1 MTSMPALFL
10 DDPARAKAAG
20 KYLTFLLGD
29 CGYGIPILKVRE
41 IIRLLDITP
50 IPRMPE
56 YVRGVINLRGKIV
69 PVIDLR
75 LKLGIAKPVT
85 TNRTCI
91 IVTHVAIGG
100 ATKLMGLIVDA
111 LDEVHQINA
120 EDIEP
125 APDFGKG
132 ASSDHIQN
140 MAKTKGQVKTL
151 LNIDRIVHDDHALL
165 PPDVLP
171 AAPPTAAT

>member
-1 MTSMPALFL
+1 MPAPALFL

-20 KYLTFLLGD
+20 KYLTFVLGG

-50 IPRMPE
+50 IPRMPA

-75 LKLGIAKPVT
+75 MKLGLPNPTT

-91 IVTHVAIGG
+91 VVTHVQIGDT
-100 ATKLMGLIVDA
+100 TKLMGLIVDA
-111 LDEVHQINA
+111 LEEVYQINA

-132 ASSDHIQN
+132 TSNRHIRN
-140 MAKTKGQVKTL
+140 MAKAKGQVKAL
-151 LNIDRIVHDDHALL
+151 LDIDQIILDDQALL
-165 PPDVLP
+165 PPEAVL
-171 AAPPTAAT
+171 AANA

>member
-1 MTSMPALFL
+1 MPARFL
-10 DDPARAKAAG
+10 DPAVAAG
-20 KYLTFLLGD
+20 KYLTFILG
-29 CGYGIPILKVRE
+29 GGAYGVPILKVRE
-41 IIRLLDITP
+41 IIRLLEITP
-50 IPRMPE
+50 IPRMPD

-75 LKLGIAKPVT
+75 MKFGITDTAT

-91 IVTHVAIGG
+91 IVTYVLMAG

-111 LDEVHQINA
+111 LEEVYQINA

-132 ASSDHIQN
+132 VSSDYIQN
-140 MAKTKGQVKTL
+140 MAKTKGQLKAL
-151 LNIDRIVHDDHALL
+151 LNLDEIVHSDEAIL
-165 PPDVLP
+165 PLQAFPSETAPTP
-171 AAPPTAAT
+171 A

>member
-1 MTSMPALFL
+1 MPAALFL

-20 KYLTFLLGD
+20 KYLTFVLGGA
-29 CGYGIPILKVRE
+29 GYGIPILKVRE
-41 IIRLLDITP
+41 IIRLLEITP
-50 IPRMPE
+50 IPRMPD
-56 YVRGVINLRGKIV
+56 YVRGVINLRGRIV

-75 LKLGIAKPVT
+75 MKLGLPNPST

-91 IVTHVAIGG
+91 IVTHIQIGD

-111 LDEVHQINA
+111 LDEVYQINA

-132 ASSDHIQN
+132 TVNGHIQN
-140 MAKTKGQVKTL
+140 MAKAKGQVKAL
-151 LNIDRIVHDDHALL
+151 LDIDRLVQDDNALL
-165 PPDVLP
+165 PPEAVLV
-171 AAPPTAAT
+171 ATS

>member
-1 MTSMPALFL
+1 MSIASVKEPVLG
-10 DDPARAKAAG
+10 KAAG
-20 KYLTFLLGD
+20 KYLTFILGNHA
-29 CGYGIPILKVRE
+29 YGLPILKVRE

-75 LKLGIAKPVT
+75 MKFGLPNTTT

-91 IVTHVAIGG
+91 IVTHVAM
-100 ATKLMGLIVDA
+100 AATTKLMGLIVDA
-111 LDEVHQINA
+111 LEEVFYIGA

-132 ASSDHIQN
+132 VSTGYIQN
-140 MAKTKGQVKTL
+140 MAKAKGQVKAL
-151 LNIDRIVHDDHALL
+151 LNIDQLIQDDHAIA
-165 PPDVLP
+165 PLP
-171 AAPPTAAT
+171 AILSDKAHSQSP

>member
-1 MTSMPALFL
+1 MATLSLEEAPSG
-10 DDPARAKAAG
+10 KAAG
-20 KYLTFLLGD
+20 KYLTFILDG
-29 CGYGIPILKVRE
+29 GAYGIPILKVRE

-75 LKLGIAKPVT
+75 MKFGLPSMAT

-91 IVTHVAIGG
+91 IVAHVTIASS
-100 ATKLMGLIVDA
+100 TKLMGLIVDA
-111 LDEVHQINA
+111 LEEVYQISA
-120 EDIEP
+120 EELEP

-132 ASSDHIQN
+132 VSSGHIQN
-140 MAKTKGQVKTL
+140 MAKVKGHLKAL
-151 LNIDRIVHDDHALL
+151 LNLDEIVQNDHALL
-165 PPDVLP
+165 PLP
-171 AAPPTAAT
+171 ATADEASSTP

>member
-1 MTSMPALFL
+1 MPILNPTTTL
-10 DDPARAKAAG
+10 KAAG

-29 CGYGIPILKVRE
+29 GAFGIPILKVRE

-75 LKLGIAKPVT
+75 MKLGLPTTTDA
-85 TNRTCI
+85 TNRSCI
-91 IVTHVAIGG
+91 VVVYVAMAE

-111 LDEVHQINA
+111 LDEVYQINA
-120 EDIEP
+120 EDLEP
-125 APDFGKG
+125 SPDFGKG
-132 ASSDHIQN
+132 ASANYIQN
-140 MAKTKGQVKTL
+140 MAKTAKGQVKAL
-151 LNIDRIVHDDHALL
+151 LNIDELVHDDSA
-165 PPDVLP
+165 VLP
-171 AAPPTAAT
+171 LNVFPTEAAPAQG